1 MKNSDL
7 QSTFIFPSWPEP
19 ANVKALQT
27 TRNGGISTAP
37 YNSLNLG
44 EHVKDNP
51 LHVAQNR
58 QLLSQ
63 FVPSEPV
70 WLNQVH
76 GIDVIDAADT
86 SCAPS
91 ADASYATR
99 KNVICVTMTAD
110 CLPILLCDQAGTVVA
125 SIHAGWRSLCYGVIE
140 ATVKKMPVNPSQLM
154 AWLGPAIGPNAFE
167 VGGEV
172 REQFIQKGLDLG
184 ISPMEVAFKTS
195 NENQEQQKWLA
206 DIYKIAT
213 QRLNN
218 LGVTQVYGGGQNECQ
233 DEHQNENWCTHTDEN
248 RFFSFRRDGLT
259 GRMATLI
266 WLA

>member
-218 LGVTQVYGGGQNECQ
+218 LGVTQIYGGGQ
-233 DEHQNENWCTHTDEN
+233 DEHWCTHTDED
-248 RFFSFRRDGLT
+248 RFFSFRRDGVT

>member
-7 QSTFIFPSWPEP
+7 QSTFIIPNWPAP

-27 TRNGGISTAP
+27 TRNGGVSAAP

-76 GIDVIDAADT
+76 GIDVIDAANT
-86 SCAPS
+86 SCAPN
-91 ADASYATR
+91 ADASYTTR
-99 KNVICVTMTAD
+99 KNVVCVTMTAD
-110 CLPILLCDQAGTVVA
+110 CLPILLCDQAGTAVA
-125 SIHAGWRSLCYGVIE
+125 SIHAGWRSLCDGVIE
-140 ATVKKMPVNPSQLM
+140 ATVKQMPVDSSQLM

-167 VGGEV
+167 IGGEV
-172 REQFIQKGLDLG
+172 RAQFMAKDAKAEL
-184 ISPMEVAFKTS
+184 AFK
-195 NENQEQQKWLA
+195 KH
-206 DIYKIAT
+206 
-213 QRLNN
+213 
-218 LGVTQVYGGGQNECQ
+218 G
-233 DEHQNENWCTHTDEN
+233 
-248 RFFSFRRDGLT
+248 
-259 GRMATLI
+259 
-266 WLA
+266 

>member
-7 QSTFIFPSWPEP
+7 ESTFIVPNWPAP

-27 TRNGGISTAP
+27 TRNGGVSTAP
-37 YNSLNLG
+37 YNSLNFG
-44 EHVKDNP
+44 EHVKDHP
-51 LHVAQNR
+51 LHLAQNR

-76 GIDVIDAADT
+76 GITVIDAADT

-99 KNVICVTMTAD
+99 KNVVCVTMTAD
-110 CLPILLCDQAGTVVA
+110 CLPILICDKAGTAVA
-125 SIHAGWRSLCYGVIE
+125 SIHAGWRSLCDGVIE
-140 ATVKKMPVNPSQLM
+140 ATVKKMPVNASQLM

-172 REQFIQKGLDLG
+172 RVQFIQKGLDLG
-184 ISPMEVAFKTS
+184 ISEVEAAFKPTNKPS
-195 NENQEQQKWLA
+195 SENQEQDKWLA

-218 LGVTQVYGGGQNECQ
+218 LGVTQVYGGGQDEHQ
-233 DEHQNENWCTHTDEN
+233 DEHWCTHTDEN
-248 RFFSFRRDGLT
+248 RFFSFRRDGVT

>member
-1 MKNSDL
+1 MLKNSNL
-7 QSTFIFPSWPEP
+7 IMPNWPAP

-27 TRNGGISTAP
+27 TRNGGISSVP
-37 YNSLNLG
+37 YHSLNLG
-44 EHVKDNP
+44 EHVKDNS

-63 FVPSEPV
+63 FLPSEPV

-76 GIDVIDAADT
+76 GVDVIDAANT

-99 KNVICVTMTAD
+99 KNVVCVTMTAD
-110 CLPILLCDQAGTVVA
+110 CLPILLCDQAGKAVA
-125 SIHAGWRSLCYGVIE
+125 NIHAGWRSLCHGVIE
-140 ATVKKMPVNPSQLM
+140 STIKQMPVETSQLM
-154 AWLGPAIGPNAFE
+154 AWLGPAIGPNSFE

-172 REQFIQKGLDLG
+172 RAQFIQKGLALG
-184 ISPMEVAFKTS
+184 ISQSETAFKS
-195 NENQEQQKWLA
+195 YGDNQEQDKWLA

-218 LGVTQVYGGGQNECQ
+218 LGVTQIYGGGQNE
-233 DEHQNENWCTHTDEN
+233 HWCTYTDED
-248 RFFSFRRDGLT
+248 RFFSFRRDGVT

-266 WLA
+266 WLL